1 MFPQAQESL
10 AATLGMEIVSKHEKY
25 LGLLTYVG
33 ERFAYIK
40 GRLNKK
46 LEGWQGNL
54 LNGYLQAYIYDTE
67 HELENR
73 LSESEVLGRELVE
86 KIQ

>member
-1 MFPQAQESL
+1 MFPQAHESL

-25 LGLLTYVG
+25 LGLPTYVG
-33 ERFAYIK
+33 RKKTETFAYIK
-40 GRLNKK
+40 GILNKK
-46 LEGWQGNL
+46 LEGWQGKL

-73 LSESEVLGRELVE
+73 LSES
-86 KIQ
+86 KF